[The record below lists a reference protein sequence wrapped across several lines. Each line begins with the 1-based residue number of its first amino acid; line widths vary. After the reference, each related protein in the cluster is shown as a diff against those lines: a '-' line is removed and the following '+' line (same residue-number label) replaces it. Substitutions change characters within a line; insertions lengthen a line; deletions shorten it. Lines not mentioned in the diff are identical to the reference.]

1 MATPTDRRYTA
12 SHEWLLKTD
21 GGKARVGITDF
32 AQSELGDI
40 VYVDLPEVGS
50 AVTADASFGYVESVK
65 TVSELLSPVT
75 GVVTAVNAAVTDA
88 PESINGAPY
97 ETWLIEVGDIAGEAT
112 LLDAADYEATL

>member
-12 SHEWLLKTD
+12 SHEWLLPSD
-21 GGKARVGITDF
+21 GGKARIGITDF

-75 GVVTAVNAAVTDA
+75 GVVTAVNSAVSDA

-97 ETWLIEVGDIAGEAT
+97 EAWLIEVGEIAGEAA
-112 LLDAADYEATL
+112 LLDAADYEAAL